1 MKKAS
6 SLLQRGFTL
15 IELLIVIAL
24 LGALAVGMIATI
36 DPFEQLKKGQ
46 DTAARNMVSELYNS
60 FIRYYGVHTNFPWGT
75 GNTWSNYITLG
86 AAANY
91 IETVATAGELKTTFM
106 EAATGYTNRIFI
118 TSPTEESIN
127 VCFTPQSKSFQTD
140 PLTQYTKSG
149 VVTTGCSSMTGGS
162 SQCSWC
168 VK

>member
-1 MKKAS
+1 MKNTSK
-6 SLLQRGFTL
+6 LLQKGFTL

-60 FIRYYGVHTNFPWGT
+60 FIRYYGVHTAFPWGT
-75 GNTWSNYITLG
+75 ETWSNYITLG

-91 IETVATAGELKTTFM
+91 VSTVATAGELKTTFM
-106 EAATGYTNRIFI
+106 EAATGYTSRIFI
-118 TSPTEESIN
+118 TADSEESLS

-162 SQCSWC
+162 AQCSWC